1 MPPLQPSK
9 LIARNVAAVRRFA
22 DPSNLVSMTSG
33 NPVSTRLES
42 GIGNF
47 FPGLECDMRNLERRF
62 FPFLE
67 VDTDFSDIVVA
78 AVDLGGATEAV
89 SNGVISAAD
98 LENYRTI
105 QLDVSQGIRWS
116 VRTIAGDFGPL
127 GAQTVTLSE
136 LSGQSFGEG
145 RPPPDAWVAIRLLK
159 ERSLVT
165 LTLRRTPG
173 PGQIT
178 LTGLRTR
185 YLDDDGALSR
195 LFEPGELTQSLC

>member
-47 FPGLECDMRNLERRF
+47 FPGLECDLRNLERRF

-67 VDTDFSDIVVA
+67 VDTDFADIVIA
-78 AVDLGGATEAV
+78 RVDLGGAADAL
-89 SNGVISAAD
+89 SRGIISAAD

-105 QLDVSQGIRWS
+105 ERDVGGGVRWA

-127 GAQTVTLSE
+127 GVQTVALSE
-136 LSGQSFGEG
+136 LSGQSSGDG
-145 RPPPDAWVAIRLLK
+145 RRPPDAWVAVRMLK
-159 ERSLVT
+159 EGSLVT
-165 LTLRRTPG
+165 LTLGRTPG
-173 PGQIT
+173 PGVIT
-178 LTGLRTR
+178 LAGRRTR
-185 YLDDDGALSR
+185 YLD
-195 LFEPGELTQSLC
+195 